1 MRPRLS
7 IVIGLLYI
15 LLIQNGYAQVRQK
28 IDEERKG
35 VWYLDKKGIELS
47 EKFIRQD
54 KNYYVGYMYEGS
66 YKYNRA
72 SDYFGFKNAIT
83 PLEKALKLLEKDYDY
98 RIKTRTSDIRT
109 YLDIYQYQLDFTWIS
124 YLLYECYSNI
134 EQPTEAMK
142 VLENVK
148 NKKLQKELYC
158 PSYSSM
164 SWIVHRNRFHTSDKY
179 PFLKNSIEANESLA
193 LRYLDSAF
201 ARIQKNYYLNSQIYN
216 PGHEEQDFRP
226 IYWNKS
232 LIFSYNF
239 EKDSAEYYYDIL
251 KRTGSFSEN
260 NYAYTKLMEAEFKEA
275 IRYFEISKKK
285 DDLSEKRTKEFYY
298 MLAMLNVYKAKPQ
311 TGITDLN
318 DAISKLGSTPGFGWN
333 NLGLARSYYYNGQLF
348 ESQKHLTK
356 ASEFEEMHI
365 GTTWGPEQ
373 YDFMKN
379 ISSYLNKERKLQSIT
394 FEDRKFWYNIP
405 VLVKMAGFFIDEQ
418 TDKFMLINK
427 FGSNPER
434 DYVYY
439 HIFNPENMDTFDE
452 TWKIIDGLDADF
464 FIRKFQEYLKDDSRE
479 NVKRYY
485 RYFIG
490 KLLINKGQY
499 PEAESMIISV
509 LNDPEIDREHE
520 KLLLARCY
528 EALCKIYDKTDVQ
541 PKYKEYLL
549 EFYSMYPQLVPF
561 SGNTMTFN
569 LQLNSSSENPEVKQI
584 LEELYGCKINFLKP
598 ENRDSD
604 YPTAELSFEKIDSI
618 WQISCKV
625 MDNKGVLVS
634 NLESFKIDEIK
645 GSGKRIG
652 YYLFNIPVTTIPE
665 YGENNYL
672 VISIVALIILLL
684 WTANRVK
691 KSLKF

>member
-1 MRPRLS
+1 MKAKSSLL
-7 IVIGLLYI
+7 IGLFII
-15 LLIQNGYAQVRQK
+15 LFIQNGYTQVRQK
-28 IDEERKG
+28 IDAERKG

-66 YKYNRA
+66 FKYNRA
-72 SDYFGFKNAIT
+72 SDYFGFKNAII

-98 RIKTRTSDIRT
+98 RVKTRTSDIRS
-109 YLDIYQYQLDFTWIS
+109 YLEAYPYQLDFTWIS

-134 EQPTEAMK
+134 EQPIEAMR

-148 NKKLQKELYC
+148 NKRLQKELYC
-158 PSYSSM
+158 PSYPSM
-164 SWIVHRNRFHTSDKY
+164 SWVVHRNRFYTSKKY
-179 PFLKNSIEANESLA
+179 SFLKNTIEANESMA
-193 LRYLDSAF
+193 LKYLDSAF
-201 ARIQKNYYLNSQIYN
+201 SRIQKNYYLNSQIYN
-216 PGHEEQDFRP
+216 SGHEQDDFRS

-232 LIFSYNF
+232 LIYSYNF
-239 EKDSAEYYYDIL
+239 EMDSAEYYYDIL
-251 KRTGSFSEN
+251 KKSSSFSEN

-298 MLAMLNVYKAKPQ
+298 MLALLNVYKAKPQ
-311 TGITDLN
+311 TGISDLN
-318 DAISKLGSTPGFGWN
+318 DIISKLGSTPGFGWN

-356 ASEFEEMHI
+356 ASDFEEMHI

-379 ISSYLNKERKLQSIT
+379 ISSYLNKERKLQSIL
-394 FEDRKFWYNIP
+394 FEDKKYWYNIP
-405 VLVKMAGFFIDEQ
+405 LLMKMAGFFVDEQ
-418 TDKFMLINK
+418 TEKFILVNK
-427 FGSNPER
+427 FGTNPER

-439 HIFNPENMDTFDE
+439 HIFNPENMNTFDE

-464 FIRKFQEYLKDDSRE
+464 FIKKFREYLIDDSRKH
-479 NVKRYY
+479 VKRYY
-485 RYFIG
+485 RYFIA
-490 KLLINKGQY
+490 KLLINKGKY
-499 PEAESMIISV
+499 AEAEQLLSSV
-509 LNDPEIDREHE
+509 LNDQDLDLEHE
-520 KLLLARCY
+520 KLLQARCY
-528 EALCKIYDKTDVQ
+528 EALCKVYDKTNI
-541 PKYKEYLL
+541 PTKYKENLL
-549 EFYSMYPQLVPF
+549 DFYSIYPQLVPF

-569 LQLNSSSENPEVKQI
+569 LELNSSSENTEVKKI
-584 LEELYGCKINFLKP
+584 LKELYQCKINFLKP

-604 YPTAELSFEKIDSI
+604 YPTAVLSFEKIDSI
-618 WQISCKV
+618 WQIGCKV
-625 MDNKGVLVS
+625 TDNKGNLVA

-645 GSGKRIG
+645 GSGKRLG

-672 VISIVALIILLL
+672 LISIVLFIVALL